1 MDTLHVFNVIAS
13 VQQEGNGHPSHEHL
27 MTMCRQR
34 HGLTRSAVAAALLRL
49 LQKKLVNIIVML
61 NKTDR
66 TALENAPVYWN
77 AVASTVQ
84 SLNDIHSQFDRLVA
98 GAMYKDSA

>member
-1 MDTLHVFNVIAS
+1 MDTLHVFNVIAL

-34 HGLTRSAVAAALLRL
+34 HGLSRSAVAAALLSL
-49 LQKKLVNIIVML
+49 LQMQLVNIIVML

-66 TALENAPVYWN
+66 TALQNAPVYWH
-77 AVASTVQ
+77 AVASVVQ
-84 SLNDIHSQFDRLVA
+84 SLDDIPSKFHRLVE
-98 GAMYKDSA
+98 GAMYKDRA